1 MYLHCKDFWKP
12 PSQLTVNYM
21 NENQIH
27 SDKDKC
33 LHEYADS
40 QLLIEVLSAF
50 AFETIV
56 TCFIIDH

>member
-1 MYLHCKDFWKP
+1 
-12 PSQLTVNYM
+12 M